1 MKTVLPFFFLAA
13 LVSGRSTGEGNK
25 IGCPSGW
32 TSMGAK
38 CVRFSSSDKG
48 TWNHAVDTC
57 QGYGGE
63 LLAWRDE
70 TEWRI
75 AQLFFA
81 EMQVVGVAR
90 EAWAGA
96 NHDGGDWTWGN
107 SGDLVPMEY
116 GWHRDEPN
124 LVGKSCSVFTFHD
137 GGCDEDC
144 IGMKDEPCD
153 MYYPFICQKPME

>member
-1 MKTVLPFFFLAA
+1 MYQESPLEKT
-13 LVSGRSTGEGNK
+13 TGLDVPQDGPVWK
-25 IGCPSGW
+25 PSA
-32 TSMGAK
+32 SASL
-38 CVRFSSSDKG
+38 RLIREHG
-48 TWNHAVDTC
+48 TTLWK
-57 QGYGGE
+57 GYGGE

-75 AQLFFA
+75 AELFFA

-124 LVGKSCSVFTFHD
+124 LV
-137 GGCDEDC
+137 
-144 IGMKDEPCD
+144 
-153 MYYPFICQKPME
+153 